1 MISAGKCH
9 IGVPD
14 ASLLSQALPLKPSGA
29 VLIRGFGMSSF
40 GFCPSL
46 TVLRGTEP
54 PKVHVCRWS
63 TACAFVVL
71 NNRSNACGPV
81 VQLDACVDSA
91 AYYIRRPPPTY
102 N

>member
-9 IGVPD
+9 VGVPD

-29 VLIRGFGMSSF
+29 VLIRGFGMSSL

-63 TACAFVVL
+63 TACAFVGVTT
-71 NNRSNACGPV
+71 GPMRV
-81 VQLDACVDSA
+81 AQWFS
-91 AYYIRRPPPTY
+91 
-102 N
+102 